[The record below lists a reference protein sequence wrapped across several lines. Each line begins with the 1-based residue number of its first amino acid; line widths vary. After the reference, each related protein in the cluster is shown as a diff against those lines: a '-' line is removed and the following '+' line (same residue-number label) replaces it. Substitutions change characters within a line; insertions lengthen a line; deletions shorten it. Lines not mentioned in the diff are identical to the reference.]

1 MQQVV
6 VPQFLDVEDKIIG
19 PISVRQF
26 IELVIGAIIIAILYR
41 LLYFPY
47 FLVSGFIVFAIS
59 IIVAFARI
67 NGQVFH
73 IFMLNFCQ
81 TMIRPKLKVWRK
93 KISLKEIKSD
103 LKKPASKIYY
113 PVRTKKPLTSSRL
126 SEIALIIDTGGI
138 YQGDYQEEEL
148 MALK

>member
-19 PISVRQF
+19 PVSVRQF

-47 FLVSGFIVFAIS
+47 FVVSGLIVFAIS
-59 IIVAFARI
+59 IIVAFAKI

-81 TMIRPKLKVWRK
+81 TMMRPKLKIWRK
-93 KISLKEIKSD
+93 KISLKQIKSD
-103 LKKPASKIYY
+103 LVKPIPQTYHPIK
-113 PVRTKKPLTSSRL
+113 TKKPLTTSRL
-126 SEIALIIDTGGI
+126 SEIALIIDTGGT
-138 YQGDYQEEEL
+138 YQGEEINST
-148 MALK
+148 